1 MTLSAEKIFYQFIK
15 MPKKLKPT
23 HMLYIFM
30 SFQGDLARCTTCEGH
45 KCDWLCKTFLTKDAW
60 KIRTCLLQMNFNE
73 KVASL
78 LISGTPF

>member
-15 MPKKLKPT
+15 MPKKIKPT

-45 KCDWLCKTFLTKDAW
+45 
-60 KIRTCLLQMNFNE
+60 
-73 KVASL
+73 
-78 LISGTPF
+78 